1 MCIPQLLNASLKGEA
16 TREQLID
23 QHPKGILIACRD
35 HLSLPLLWRHVLGSA
50 ANVEATDSRLRDGL
64 RETEVGHQHGWR
76 SIQGT
81 ADEDIGRFDIAVHDA
96 LVMGVLQGSGNLAH
110 QARRVFQG
118 EHVVVRPLLEPG
130 RQ

>member
-1 MCIPQLLNASLKGEA
+1 WGKRGVDGAGWGWPALEMCIPQLLKASLKGEA

-50 ANVEATDSRLRDGL
+50 ANVEATDSRLRDAL
-64 RETEVGHQHGWR
+64 RATEVGHQHGSR

-81 ADEDIGRFDIAVHDA
+81 ADEGISRLDIALRHA
-96 LVMGVLQGSGNLAH
+96 LLMCAL
-110 QARRVFQG
+110 RR
-118 EHVVVRPLLEPG
+118 R
-130 RQ
+130 